1 MLCSVYQP
9 MPALA
14 GLHVVPSH
22 PLHHCAP
29 TVHYRH
35 HNLHLH
41 AINPH
46 VASAFEGHAHLSAGS
61 GWLVRRQEAPLLH
74 GRQGSLQ

>member
-1 MLCSVYQP
+1 MQCAPANACTCRRTCSAEP
-9 MPALA
+9 PTASL
-14 GLHVVPSH
+14 
-22 PLHHCAP
+22 CAP
-29 TVHYRH
+29 TVPYRH
-35 HNLHLH
+35 HILHLH

-46 VASAFEGHAHLSAGS
+46 VASVFEGHAHLSAGS